1 MKKILRLLSLFVV
14 LYSSGGIAQTN
25 GNAET
30 ALLQKADAMGRAF
43 IAKDYP
49 AFTKFTH
56 PAIVLLMG
64 GEKNVLEY
72 TTKSFAELEAEGIE
86 FSNVTFAAPSEI
98 LSVDGE
104 LQSTL
109 QQMIEMKVQGGT
121 LTVAT
126 TLIAVSRDNG
136 ANWYFVDAS
145 GNDVAMMRKTIAN
158 LSPRLNLPPNPDPVF
173 VEDPVKH

>member
-1 MKKILRLLSLFVV
+1 MKKLLNWLLLYMV
-14 LYSSGGIAQTN
+14 LCPVSGMAQVS
-25 GNAET
+25 GNLET
-30 ALLQKADAMGRAF
+30 ALLQRADAMGKAF

-49 AFTKFTH
+49 AFIKFTH
-56 PAIVLLMG
+56 PAIAMLMG

-86 FSNVTFAAPSEI
+86 FRKVTFAAPSEI
-98 LSVDGE
+98 LTVDGE

-136 ANWYFVDAS
+136 VNWYFVDAS
-145 GNDVAMMRKTIAN
+145 GTDVAMMRKTVAN

-173 VEDPVKH
+173 IEDPVKP